1 MEKRAR
7 MSGYPEPIHFLNL
20 SSWLAHALG
29 VSEAIGELFACL
41 FIVGI
46 FVVITI
52 ALRSQLIV
60 VITGGFM
67 VMMGL
72 TAIGWIP
79 YYMWIL
85 IAVYVAIMFARNYR
99 SLF

>member
-1 MEKRAR
+1 

-79 YYMWIL
+79 YYVWIL

>member
-60 VITGGFM
+60 VITGGFL

-79 YYMWIL
+79 YYVWIL